1 MDTVCLR
8 KNRKLMNNNYKLM
21 IMKIKFLLPALAGLA
36 MVSCSQDEDFV
47 NAEMQRGE
55 FSPVT
60 FSVSRENGAD
70 TREWMEDENG
80 RWDNFTFVKGELLSL
95 FNGATF
101 GDDAT
106 VWTAIGQNAV
116 FEGEGTG
123 EELVFKTRSLVN
135 PGKAIMVYPAD
146 TVFAN
151 TGSTLTLKI
160 SAVQTANTKDSIPYV
175 SDVMN
180 IAGIDETHGINANN
194 TAGYGRQYDVILR
207 PAASLFGMKIAPTE
221 TVDFAA
227 LGVKEIEFTKVE
239 MKNGSTGLFT
249 TEATVSPSTIASN
262 LSTADAKK
270 FGHFTKQAD
279 VTQVTDGDKVVA
291 SISTGDIKDNIAYFT
306 LLPMADDA
314 EADDGASIKVYTTY
328 GSVTVGNDASAA
340 ATAKGP
346 LQNVAESAGKNLK
359 ANLDDVIG
367 KVWDVTKNSKF
378 GSEKQ
383 GRVIRRSLC
392 IDLSTLDMRGTFVK
406 NSGQL
411 IDILKVYDKLKIGEK
426 YNKVNLILDGEN
438 GEFNLSGDALAALGK
453 YNSAKKVKLDVA
465 TKTQKIV
472 LNDADATLD
481 KLKAETVIF
490 VDGADGTKK
499 VDVVLGGNVDWTLD
513 QAYTNAKINGI
524 TSRGK
529 LTYTNTTNATN
540 ELAYNLNVEGKMEIG
555 SSKVALGMFRAEK
568 TSEIT
573 VGEGKTVTFNG
584 MTSLYGKVSNRGI
597 LSANAIVG
605 NYGTIDNMFEL
616 SVLTGGKG
624 AINNIGTIW
633 NHGSLAV
640 TFITKNGSDK
650 YKGRIILTNKND
662 NVSVKYA
669 SYEGYIVYTLNQ
681 ATNGVYNYE
690 KAIGDVFNWL
700 VVETEGTGATV
711 NVKSSIKYLEI
722 KGNAANVVTS
732 VGGITVTDLF
742 VNPSMRL
749 LGANKLTATNIY
761 VNDYILHSGN
771 LVGNQQKVYNSG
783 VHGEAKDATT
793 YKSGQIRTVSN
804 N

>member
-1 MDTVCLR
+1 
-8 KNRKLMNNNYKLM
+8 
-21 IMKIKFLLPALAGLA
+21 MKIKFLLPALAGLA

-101 GDDAT
+101 DDGET
-106 VWTAIGQNAV
+106 VWSTIGQNAV

-151 TGSTLTLKI
+151 TGATLTLKI
-160 SAVQTANTKDSIPYV
+160 SAAQTANTKDSIPYV

-180 IAGIDETHGINANN
+180 IAGIDATHGINANN

-207 PAASLFGMKIAPTE
+207 PAASLFGMKLAPTE

-249 TEATVSPSTIASN
+249 TEATVSPSATASN
-262 LSTADAKK
+262 LSTADSEK
-270 FGHFTKQAD
+270 FGHFTKQAE
-279 VTQVTDGDKVVA
+279 VAQVTDGDKVVA

-314 EADDGASIKVYTTY
+314 EAEDDASIKVYTTY
-328 GSVTVGNDASAA
+328 GSVTVANDAAAA

-346 LQNVAESAGKNLK
+346 LQNVAKDAGNNLK
-359 ANLDDVIG
+359 TNLDNVIG
-367 KVWDVTKNSKF
+367 KIWAANESSKF
-378 GSEKQ
+378 GTEKQ
-383 GRVIRRSLC
+383 GRVIRRSLS
-392 IDLSTLDMRGTFVK
+392 IDLSTLDMRGTLVK
-406 NSGQL
+406 DSEQL
-411 IDILKVYDKLKIGEK
+411 INILKVYDELGIDENED
-426 YNKVNLILDGEN
+426 YTVVNLILDGEN
-438 GEFNLSGDALAALGK
+438 GEFNLTGDALAALGT
-453 YNSAKKVKLDVA
+453 YNTGKKVKLDVA
-465 TKTQKIV
+465 TKSQKIV
-472 LNDADATLD
+472 LNDANATLD

-490 VDGADGTKK
+490 VDGNNDAKT
-499 VDVVLGGNVDWTLD
+499 VDVVLGADIDWTLD
-513 QAYTNAKINGI
+513 QAYTNAKINEI
-524 TSRGK
+524 ISRGK
-529 LTYTNTTNATN
+529 LTYTNTTNAAN
-540 ELAYNLNVEGKMEIG
+540 GLAYKLNVEGEMEIG
-555 SSKVALGMFRAEK
+555 SNKVALGVFSAKK

-605 NYGTIDNMFEL
+605 NYGTMDNMFEL
-616 SVLTGGKG
+616 SVLKGGNGK
-624 AINNIGTIW
+624 INNIGTIW

-640 TFITKNGSDK
+640 TFVTNNETEK

-662 NVSVKYA
+662 NVSVKNT
-669 SYEGYIVYTLNQ
+669 SNKGYIVYTLNQ

-690 KAIGDVFNWL
+690 KAEGDVFNWL

-711 NVKSSIKYLEI
+711 NVKSNIDYLEI

-732 VGGITVTDLF
+732 VSGITVTDLF
-742 VNPSMRL
+742 VNTSMRL
-749 LGANKLTATNIY
+749 LGKNKLTATNIY

-771 LVGNQQKVYNSG
+771 LTGNQKKEYISK
-783 VHGEAKDATT
+783 VHGETVDATT